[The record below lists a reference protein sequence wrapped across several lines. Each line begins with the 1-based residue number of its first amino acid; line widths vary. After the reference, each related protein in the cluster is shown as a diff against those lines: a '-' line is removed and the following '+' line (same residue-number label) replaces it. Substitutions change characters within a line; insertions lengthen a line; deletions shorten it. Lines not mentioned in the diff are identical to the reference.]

1 MTLDN
6 NELMEIQ
13 EHLITNFLVDFLD
26 NDPDYHLLTQEEQD
40 NAFRVYKIILVAV
53 HKAASYDNVYP
64 VVFANDAQSKKFIDE
79 AINKLSEI
87 VPDVKKVTVSLVH

>member
-40 NAFRVYKIILVAV
+40 NAYYCKLYKRT
-53 HKAASYDNVYP
+53 S
-64 VVFANDAQSKKFIDE
+64 F
-79 AINKLSEI
+79 
-87 VPDVKKVTVSLVH
+87 TTG